1 MLEKLRLTCQL
12 TSVETFTNDAMAKTP
27 LSVWLLE
34 LITWMLIGLGSPWLN
49 SQVMVLDALNT
60 LKRHHGVEIVFSY
73 VQYRGTHQKADSLGP
88 IMVMAS
94 GS

>member
-1 MLEKLRLTCQL
+1 MRLTCQL

-73 VQYRGTHQKADSLGP
+73 VQYMETHQKADSLGP
-88 IMVMAS
+88 RMVMAS